1 MRCRRPKPHLVR
13 VTTTKAKRRR
23 SRAFLAGAC
32 SLAVVGGAVQ
42 LPGECPSN
50 AAATETEPEPIVA
63 IEGRI
68 HEEPVV
74 IDSEVHVE
82 P

>member
-1 MRCRRPKPHLVR
+1 MGKHL
-13 VTTTKAKRRR
+13 
-23 SRAFLAGAC
+23 
-32 SLAVVGGAVQ
+32 VGGAVQ
-42 LPGECPSN
+42 LPGEGPSN
-50 AAATETEPEPIVA
+50 AGATETEPEPIVA